1 MMFCILHVVPKFLF
15 RDMPWYSPINKYLI
29 YQVDFQLNYK
39 LKNKIDKF
47 SRRSNYDSTMHILK
61 INFKRFVQKSQKAKH
76 YQSLLLMA

>member
-1 MMFCILHVVPKFLF
+1 
-15 RDMPWYSPINKYLI
+15 MPWYSPINKYLI

-61 INFKRFVQKSQKAKH
+61 INFKRFVQKSQKLPESFADGIGKVMDLNCKIIFLKH
-76 YQSLLLMA
+76 